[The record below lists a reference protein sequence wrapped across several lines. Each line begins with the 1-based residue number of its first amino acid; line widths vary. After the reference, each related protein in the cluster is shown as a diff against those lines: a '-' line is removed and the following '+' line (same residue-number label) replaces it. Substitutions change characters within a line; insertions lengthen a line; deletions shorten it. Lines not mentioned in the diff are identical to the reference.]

1 MKKEINQDLVQKL
14 QGDLRSTESLL
25 KYIEELENEIKR
37 LNKEQEDTFHIVVT
51 YQGIKYDVDTQIKRE
66 FKDGEEVYLADDG
79 QEPTRVK
86 ILGTRVFAGCGFD
99 QDFMITEEIYNPN
112 TQQVEERLN
121 KNLYKKKKDA
131 IEAYYNYHYGQL
143 YQQSQAYKKY
153 LKESGDK

>member
-1 MKKEINQDLVQKL
+1 MKKEINQGLIQKL

-25 KYIEELENEIKR
+25 EYIEKLENEIKR

-79 QEPTRVK
+79 QEPTKVK

-112 TQQVEERLN
+112 IKKTEERLYQS
-121 KNLYKKKKDA
+121 LYKKKKDA

-143 YQQSQAYKKY
+143 YQQSPAYKKY